1 MSSQSQLESIR
12 STAPLRP
19 PTVRVLASYADHTDC
34 NLASLG
40 FAARVDLD
48 RLLVGTKFQAPF
60 GQSPFA
66 FSRGTN
72 FERLLRANDYATPL
86 RLLQEKMGF
95 AVTDART
102 INLRQVHAK
111 NRDGMRLRADDTRA
125 LVRKILQQHR
135 DAINLIDGAVLEATI
150 GGVAAHFEADAL
162 AARFSGPI
170 HAGEVKSFPV
180 VDGRADPDK
189 LGAALDQVSVYL
201 LLTKRLV
208 DDLGGNHALVSPM
221 AMLITPCNVALA
233 PTLSVMDVTKRIART
248 ERLLATV
255 PDAIAIADSLPS
267 GLNFSAVADKNAD
280 PGRRIDALH
289 DLADR
294 VGTAYSPNCIS
305 TCGNALF
312 CRARALKAAAP
323 TLSGPNAVRLLPGVN
338 SLIRAAEL
346 SDGANPS
353 PQERPVAEHLARAG
367 RLYDEATL
375 QAGRN

>member
-1 MSSQSQLESIR
+1 MR
-12 STAPLRP
+12 S
-19 PTVRVLASYADHTDC
+19 PTVRVLASYASHTDC

-40 FAARVDLD
+40 FAARVDFD
-48 RLLVGTKFQAPF
+48 RLLVGTEFQAPF

-66 FSRGTN
+66 FSRGIN
-72 FERLLRANDYATPL
+72 FERLLRANNYATTL

-95 AVTDART
+95 AVGDART
-102 INLRQVHAK
+102 INLRQLHVK

-125 LVRKILQQHR
+125 IVLKILRQHR
-135 DAINLIDGAVLEATI
+135 DAPNLIDGAVLETTV
-150 GGVAAHFEADAL
+150 GGVVAHFEADAL

-180 VDGRADPDK
+180 VDGRADPEK

-208 DDLGGNHALVSPM
+208 DDLGGDHNLVSPV

-267 GLNFSAVADKNAD
+267 GVDFGVVADKAAD
-280 PGRRIDALH
+280 PDRRLDAFH
-289 DLADR
+289 DLADL
-294 VGTAYSPNCIS
+294 VGTAYNPNCIS

-312 CRARALKAAAP
+312 CRARALKSAAT
-323 TLSGPNAVRLLPGVN
+323 TLSGPNTVRLLPGVS

-346 SDGANPS
+346 TDGGNPS
-353 PQERPVAEHLARAG
+353 AQEAPVAEYLSRAG

-375 QAGRN
+375 QAGHH